1 MITFKPTIFKDRMRQ
16 DKTWTVFIR
25 ITYQRKIRYIQTSM
39 SVSKKDLTA
48 SAKIKNQQILDRCDE
63 IIRKYRVRVNS
74 LNLEFNDIDIDRVVD
89 VLSSKD
95 NQDALSFTVYADK
108 WLADSK
114 IKGLRNYNSAVNA
127 LKRFFQKD
135 NILFSEITAYKMKE
149 FVDYLSDRPRS
160 QSLYTNAIVKI
171 FNDARDFYNDEEAD
185 IIRIKHSLRKFHA
198 PRQNVAEKRALSLE
212 QVRAIFELPYLHKT
226 NKGYTCR
233 RDLAKDCFMLSFCL
247 MGMNSADLYSAG
259 QEKGEGYA
267 DDCITY
273 YRRKTKDR
281 RSDNAKII
289 VKVNPIIQP
298 LFQKYRGK
306 YRIFNFHERF
316 SSMSDLN
323 RAINIGLKQIG
334 EELGIDNLQF
344 YSARHSFAT
353 IAANNVKIDRYTINL
368 MLNHTDNSMK
378 VTELYIREDFSQIN
392 EANKRLLEY
401 VFKGF

>member
-1 MITFKPTIFKDRMRQ
+1 MITFKPIIFKDRMRQ

-25 ITYQRKIRYIQTSM
+25 LTYQRKNRYIQTSM
-39 SVSKKDLTA
+39 SVYKKDITT
-48 SAKIKNQQILDRCDE
+48 SAKIKNQQILDRCEDL
-63 IIRKYRVRVNS
+63 IRMYRNRTNS
-74 LNLEFNDIDIDRVVD
+74 LNLEFNDIDIDKIVEI
-89 VLSSKD
+89 LNSKD
-95 NQDALSFTVYADK
+95 SGHELSFTEYADK
-108 WLADSK
+108 WFADSK
-114 IKGLRNYNSAVNA
+114 IKGLKNYKTAINA
-127 LKRFFQKD
+127 LKRFFNKD
-135 NILFSEITAYKMKE
+135 SILFSEITAYKMKE
-149 FVDYLSDRPRS
+149 FADYLSDRPRS

-171 FNDARDFYNDEEAD
+171 FNDARDFYNDEDND

-198 PRQNVAEKRALSLE
+198 PKQNVAEKRALTVE
-212 QVRAIFELPYLHKT
+212 QIKAIFDLPYQEKT
-226 NKGYTCR
+226 NKGFTCR

-289 VKVNPIIQP
+289 VRVNPIIQP

-306 YRIFNFHERF
+306 NRIFNFHERF

-323 RAINIGLKQIG
+323 RSINIGLKQIG

-353 IAANNVKIDRYTINL
+353 IAANDVKIDRYTINL

-392 EANKRLLEY
+392 EANERLLEY
-401 VFKGF
+401 VFK

>member
-1 MITFKPTIFKDRMRQ
+1 MITFKPTIFKERMRQ
-16 DKTWTVFIR
+16 DKTWSVFIR
-25 ITYQRKIRYIQTSM
+25 ITYQRKIRYIRTSM
-39 SVSKKDLTA
+39 SVSKKDLTV
-48 SAKIKNQQILDRCDE
+48 SAKIKNQQILDRCDDL
-63 IIRKYRVRVNS
+63 IRMYKSRTNS
-74 LNLEFNDIDIDRVVD
+74 LNLEFNDIDIDRIVEI
-89 VLSSKD
+89 LNSKD
-95 NQDALSFTVYADK
+95 SGHELNFSGYADK

-114 IKGLRNYNSAVNA
+114 IKGLKNYKTAVNA
-127 LKRFFQKD
+127 LKRFFNKD
-135 NILFSEITAYKMKE
+135 SILFSEITSYKMKE
-149 FVDYLSDRPRS
+149 FADYLSDRPRS

-171 FNDARDFYNDEEAD
+171 FNDARDFYNDEDND

-198 PRQNVAEKRALSLE
+198 PKQNVAEKRALTIE
-212 QVRAIFELPYLHKT
+212 QIRAIFELPYLNNT

-273 YRRKTKDR
+273 YRRKTKER

-289 VKVNPIIQP
+289 VRVNPIIQP

-306 YRIFNFHERF
+306 NRIFNFHERF
-316 SSMSDLN
+316 ASMSDLN
-323 RAINIGLKQIG
+323 RSINIGLKQIG

-344 YSARHSFAT
+344 YSARHSMAT
-353 IAANNVKIDRYTINL
+353 IAANDVKIDRYTINL

-392 EANKRLLEY
+392 EANERLLEY
-401 VFKGF
+401 VFK

>member
-1 MITFKPTIFKDRMRQ
+1 MITFKPIIFKDRMRQ

-25 ITYQRKIRYIQTSM
+25 LTYQRKNRYIQTSM
-39 SVSKKDLTA
+39 SVYKKDITT
-48 SAKIKNQQILDRCDE
+48 SAKIKNQQILDRCEDL
-63 IIRKYRVRVNS
+63 IRMYRNRTNS
-74 LNLEFNDIDIDRVVD
+74 LNLEFNDIDIDKIVEI
-89 VLSSKD
+89 LNSKD
-95 NQDALSFTVYADK
+95 SDHELSFTEYADK
-108 WLADSK
+108 WFADSK
-114 IKGLRNYNSAVNA
+114 IKGLKNYKTAINA
-127 LKRFFQKD
+127 LKRFFNKD
-135 NILFSEITAYKMKE
+135 SILFSEITAYKMKE
-149 FVDYLSDRPRS
+149 FADYLSDRPRS

-171 FNDARDFYNDEEAD
+171 FNDARDFYNDEDDD

-198 PRQNVAEKRALSLE
+198 PKQNVAEKRALTVE
-212 QVRAIFELPYLHKT
+212 QIKAIFDLPYQEKT
-226 NKGYTCR
+226 NKGFTCR
-233 RDLAKDCFMLSFCL
+233 HDLAKDCFMLSFCL

-289 VKVNPIIQP
+289 VRVNPIIQP

-306 YRIFNFHERF
+306 NRIFNFHERF
-316 SSMSDLN
+316 ASMSDLN
-323 RAINIGLKQIG
+323 RSINIGLKQIG

-353 IAANNVKIDRYTINL
+353 IAANDVKIDRYTINL

-392 EANKRLLEY
+392 EANERLLEY
-401 VFKGF
+401 VFK

>member
-1 MITFKPTIFKDRMRQ
+1 MITFKPTIFKERMRQ
-16 DKTWTVFIR
+16 DKTWSVFIR
-25 ITYQRKIRYIQTSM
+25 ITYQRKIRYIRTSM
-39 SVSKKDLTA
+39 SVSKKDLTV
-48 SAKIKNQQILDRCDE
+48 SAKIKNQQILDRCDDL
-63 IIRKYRVRVNS
+63 IRMYRSRTNS
-74 LNLEFNDIDIDRVVD
+74 LNLEFNDIDIDRIVEI
-89 VLSSKD
+89 LNSKD
-95 NQDALSFTVYADK
+95 SGHELNFSEYADK

-114 IKGLRNYNSAVNA
+114 IKGLKNYKTAVNA
-127 LKRFFQKD
+127 LKRFFNKD
-135 NILFSEITAYKMKE
+135 SILFSEITAYKMKE
-149 FVDYLSDRPRS
+149 FADYLSDRPRS

-171 FNDARDFYNDEEAD
+171 FNDARDFYNDEDND
-185 IIRIKHSLRKFHA
+185 IIRIKHSLKKFHA
-198 PRQNVAEKRALSLE
+198 PKQNVAEKRALTIE
-212 QVRAIFELPYLHKT
+212 QIRAIFELPYLNNT

-289 VKVNPIIQP
+289 VRVNPIIQP

-306 YRIFNFHERF
+306 NRIFNFHERF
-316 SSMSDLN
+316 ASMSDLN
-323 RAINIGLKQIG
+323 RSINIGLKQIG

-353 IAANNVKIDRYTINL
+353 IAANDVKIDRYTINL

-392 EANKRLLEY
+392 EANSRLLEY
-401 VFKGF
+401 VFK

>member
-1 MITFKPTIFKDRMRQ
+1 MITFKPIIFKDRMRQ

-25 ITYQRKIRYIQTSM
+25 LTYQRKNRYIQTSM
-39 SVSKKDLTA
+39 SVYKKDITT
-48 SAKIKNQQILDRCDE
+48 SAKIKNQQILDRCEDL
-63 IIRKYRVRVNS
+63 IRMYRNRANS
-74 LNLEFNDIDIDRVVD
+74 LNLEFNDIDIDRIVD
-89 VLSSKD
+89 ILSSKD
-95 NQDALSFTVYADK
+95 DQDMLSFTEYADK
-108 WLADSK
+108 WLAASN
-114 IKGLRNYNSAVNA
+114 IKGLKNYKTAINA
-127 LKRFFQKD
+127 FKRFFGKE
-135 NILFSEITAYKMKE
+135 NIFFSEITTLKMRE
-149 FVDYLSDRPRS
+149 FAGSLADRPRA
-160 QSLYTNAIVKI
+160 QSLYTNSIVKI
-171 FNDARDFYNDEEAD
+171 FNDARDFYNDEETD

-198 PRQNVAEKRALSLE
+198 PKQNVAEKRALTVE
-212 QVRAIFELPYLHKT
+212 QIKAIFDLPYQEKT
-226 NKGYTCR
+226 NKGFTCR

-306 YRIFNFHERF
+306 NRIFNFHERF
-316 SSMSDLN
+316 ASMSDLN
-323 RAINIGLKQIG
+323 RSINIGLKQIG

-344 YSARHSFAT
+344 YSARHSMAT
-353 IAANNVKIDRYTINL
+353 IAANDVKIDRYTINL

-392 EANKRLLEY
+392 EANSRLLEY
-401 VFKGF
+401 VFK

>member
-1 MITFKPTIFKDRMRQ
+1 MITFKPTIFKERMRQ

-25 ITYQRKIRYIQTSM
+25 ITYQRKIRYIRTSM

-48 SAKIKNQQILDRCDE
+48 SARIKNQQILDRCDDL
-63 IIRKYRVRVNS
+63 IRMYRSRTNS
-74 LNLEFNDIDIDRVVD
+74 LNLEFNDIDIDKIVEI
-89 VLSSKD
+89 LNSKD
-95 NQDALSFTVYADK
+95 SGHELSITEYADK

-114 IKGLRNYNSAVNA
+114 IKGLKNYKTAINA
-127 LKRFFQKD
+127 LKRFFNK
-135 NILFSEITAYKMKE
+135 NSILFSEITAYKMKE
-149 FVDYLSDRPRS
+149 FADYLSDRPRS

-171 FNDARDFYNDEEAD
+171 FNDARDFYNDEDND

-198 PRQNVAEKRALSLE
+198 PKQNVAEKRALTVE
-212 QVRAIFELPYLHKT
+212 QIKAIFDLPYQEKT
-226 NKGYTCR
+226 NKGFTCR
-233 RDLAKDCFMLSFCL
+233 HDLAKDCFMLSFCL

-289 VKVNPIIQP
+289 VRVNPIIQP

-306 YRIFNFHERF
+306 NRIFNFHERF

-323 RAINIGLKQIG
+323 RSINIGLKQIG

-353 IAANNVKIDRYTINL
+353 IAANDVKIDRYTINL

-392 EANKRLLEY
+392 EANERLLEY
-401 VFKGF
+401 VFK